1 MKPSNELF
9 MLVKSLSKSEKRFF
23 KLSSSIQAGDKNY
36 LRIFD
41 FIEKQNEYD
50 EDELKNAFQ
59 EETFIKH
66 LPSEKNHLYR
76 LILKSLRSYYGEQT
90 ISSILK
96 QEIKNIEI
104 LYARALY
111 KECVKFLIRAKR
123 LAKEYEKFYY
133 LFELI
138 EWEKKLIEESYE
150 FGNFDANLN
159 ELIIEETQVIEQL
172 RNLAEYQILYSRINY
187 IFRSG
192 VFTKNREE
200 RAIVDAIA
208 DNHLIK
214 GKNTALSTR
223 AASICYYIKGLCAAT
238 NRNYQDSYIFFNRT
252 REILDKHPKLKLD
265 LGKRYMLTLFHLVK
279 CYIDDRNYELAQI
292 TVYEIKS
299 LSGQKGFD
307 STDLKVKIAALYYNE
322 QLNLLNM
329 KGDFEAAVNFIDEIQ
344 RDIGL
349 LGDKISKEQNLK
361 LLFNSAYSYFG
372 NQEYK
377 KCLQLI
383 NDILNDNESTLRQD
397 IFGFSRL
404 LNLLVHLE
412 LENFDF
418 LEYEVKSTSRF
429 FNKTERDNKIEGFLI
444 KNVRKLTKS
453 QSQLSKAD
461 IYETMYAELKVL
473 LEDHNEQV
481 ILEYFDILGWACSK
495 IKGMTLGEAIKYELA
510 KPKKLN

>member
-23 KLSSSIQAGDKNY
+23 KLSSTIQAGDKNY

-50 EDELKNAFQ
+50 EEELKSTFKD
-59 EETFIKH
+59 ETFIKH
-66 LPSEKNHLYR
+66 LPSEKNHLYK

-104 LYARALY
+104 LYAKALY
-111 KECVKFLIRAKR
+111 KECGKFLMRAKK
-123 LAKEYEKFYY
+123 LAIEYEKFYY

-159 ELIIEETQVIEQL
+159 DLITEETKVIEQL
-172 RNLAEYQILYSRINY
+172 RNLAEYQILYSKINY

-192 VFTKNREE
+192 VFTKNSEE
-200 RAIVDAIA
+200 RAIVNAIA

-238 NRNYQDSYIFFNRT
+238 NRNYQDSYVFFNRT
-252 REILDKHPKLKLD
+252 REILDNHPKLKLD
-265 LGKRYMLTLFHLVK
+265 LGKRYLLTLFHLVK
-279 CYIDDRNYELAQI
+279 CYIDDRNYDMAQI
-292 TVYEIKS
+292 TVDEIKS

-307 STDLKVKIAALYYNE
+307 STDLKVKIATIHFNE

-329 KGDFEAAVNFIDEIQ
+329 KGDFESAVGFIDDKQNEIS
-344 RDIGL
+344 G
-349 LGDKISKEQNLK
+349 LGDKISKEQKLK
-361 LLFNSAYSYFG
+361 ILFNSAYSYFG
-372 NQEYK
+372 NKEYK

-429 FNKTERDNKIEGFLI
+429 FNKTERDYKIEGFLI
-444 KNVRKLTKS
+444 KNVRKLAKAQDNLA
-453 QSQLSKAD
+453 QSDL
-461 IYETMYAELKVL
+461 YESMYAELKEL
-473 LEDHNEQV
+473 LEDNNERV
-481 ILEYFDILGWACSK
+481 ILEYFDILAWVCSK
-495 IKGMTLGEAIKYELA
+495 IKGMPLGEAIKYESIQH
-510 KPKKLN
+510 

>member
-23 KLSSSIQAGDKNY
+23 KLSSTIQAGDKNY

-41 FIEKQNEYD
+41 FIEKQDDYNE
-50 EDELKNAFQ
+50 EELKKEFKN
-59 EETFIKH
+59 ETFVKH
-66 LPSEKNHLYR
+66 LPSEKNHLYK
-76 LILKSLRSYYGEQT
+76 LILKSLRSYYGEQS

-104 LYARALY
+104 LYAKALY
-111 KECVKFLIRAKR
+111 KECGKFLIRAKK

-138 EWEKKLIEESYE
+138 EWEKKLIGESYE
-150 FGNFDANLN
+150 FGHFGADLN
-159 ELIIEETQVIEQL
+159 ELITEETEVIEKL

-192 VFTKNREE
+192 VFTKNSEE
-200 RAIVDAIA
+200 RAIVEAISN
-208 DNHLIK
+208 NHLIQ

-265 LGKRYMLTLFHLVK
+265 LGKRYMLTLYHLGK
-279 CYIDDRNYELAQI
+279 CYIDDRNFKLAQQTI
-292 TVYEIKS
+292 DEIKS

-329 KGDFEAAVNFIDEIQ
+329 KGDFDAAVHFINEIQ
-344 RDIGL
+344 RDIEV
-349 LGDKISKEQNLK
+349 LGDKISKEQHLK

-372 NQEYK
+372 NQEFK

-383 NDILNDNESTLRQD
+383 NDILNNNESTLRQD

-418 LEYEVKSTSRF
+418 LEYEIKSTSRF
-429 FNKTERDNKIEGFLI
+429 FNKTERDNKIEEFLI
-444 KNVRKLTKS
+444 KYVRKIIKS
-453 QSQLSKAD
+453 QYKSSETDSYK
-461 IYETMYAELKVL
+461 TMYSDLKIL
-473 LEDHNEQV
+473 LQDHNERV
-481 ILEYFDILGWACSK
+481 ILEYFDVFAWVRSK
-495 IKGMTLGEAIKYELA
+495 LKGIPLGEAIKHELGQG
-510 KPKKLN
+510 

>member
-9 MLVKSLSKSEKRFF
+9 MLIKSLSKSEKRFF
-23 KLSSSIQAGDKNY
+23 KLSSTIQAGDKNY

-41 FIEKQNEYD
+41 FIEKQSEYD
-50 EDELKNAFQ
+50 EEELKNTFK

-66 LPSEKNHLYR
+66 LPSEKNHLYK

-96 QEIKNIEI
+96 QEIKNIEL
-104 LYARALY
+104 LYAKALY
-111 KECVKFLIRAKR
+111 KECGKFLVRAKK

-192 VFTKNREE
+192 VFTKNSEE

-265 LGKRYMLTLFHLVK
+265 LGKRYLLTLFHLVK
-279 CYIDDRNYELAQI
+279 CYIDDRNYELAQKTI
-292 TVYEIKS
+292 DEIKS

-307 STDLKVKIAALYYNE
+307 STDLKVKITTIHFNE

-329 KGDFEAAVNFIDEIQ
+329 KGDFEIAVDFIDNKQEEI
-344 RDIGL
+344 L
-349 LGDKISKEQNLK
+349 KLGDKISKEQDLK
-361 LLFNSAYSYFG
+361 ILFNSAYSYFG
-372 NQEYK
+372 NKEYK

-383 NDILNDNESTLRQD
+383 NDILNNNESTLRQD

-412 LENFDF
+412 LENYDF

-444 KNVRKLTKS
+444 KNVRKLTKA
-453 QSQLSKAD
+453 QSEVSKTE
-461 IYETMYAELKVL
+461 IYEAMYSELKKL
-473 LEDHNEQV
+473 LEDHNERV
-481 ILEYFDILGWACSK
+481 ILEYFDILAWVNSK
-495 IKGMTLGEAIKYELA
+495 LNNIYLGEAIKYEITHY
-510 KPKKLN
+510 

>member
-1 MKPSNELF
+1 
-9 MLVKSLSKSEKRFF
+9 MLIKSLSKSEKRFF
-23 KLSSSIQAGDKNY
+23 KLSSTIQAGDKNY

-41 FIEKQNEYD
+41 YIEKQETYNE
-50 EDELKNAFQ
+50 ESLKAAFK

-66 LPSEKNHLYR
+66 LPSEKNHLYK
-76 LILKSLRSYYGEQT
+76 LILKSLRSFYGEQS

-104 LYARALY
+104 LYAKALY
-111 KECVKFLIRAKR
+111 KECGKFLMRAKKQ
-123 LAKEYEKFYY
+123 AKEFEKFYY

-192 VFTKNREE
+192 VFTKNSEE
-200 RAIVDAIA
+200 RNLVNAIA

-238 NRNYQDSYIFFNRT
+238 NRNFQDSYVFFNRT
-252 REILDKHPKLKLD
+252 REILDNHPKLKLD
-265 LGKRYMLTLFHLVK
+265 LGKRYLLTLFHLVK
-279 CYIDDRNYELAQI
+279 CYIDDRNYTLAQI
-292 TVYEIKS
+292 TVDEIKS

-307 STDLKVKIAALYYNE
+307 STDIKVKIATIHFNE

-329 KGDFEAAVNFIDEIQ
+329 KGDFEAAVYFIDDKQDEIEQ
-344 RDIGL
+344 
-349 LGDKISKEQNLK
+349 LGDKISKEQKLK

-377 KCLQLI
+377 RCLQLI
-383 NDILNDNESTLRQD
+383 NVILNDNESTLRQD
-397 IFGFSRL
+397 LFGFSRL
-404 LNLLVHLE
+404 LNLMVHLE

-429 FNKTERDNKIEGFLI
+429 FNKTERDNKIESFLI
-444 KNVRKLTKS
+444 KHVRKLTKAQDALARS
-453 QSQLSKAD
+453 D
-461 IYETMYAELKVL
+461 IYESMYYELKTL
-473 LEDHNEQV
+473 MEDHNERV
-481 ILEYFDILGWACSK
+481 ILEYFDIVAWVCSK
-495 IKGMTLGEAIKYELA
+495 IKGMTLGEAIKLEL
-510 KPKKLN
+510 KQH

>member
-9 MLVKSLSKSEKRFF
+9 MLVKSLNKSEKRFF
-23 KLSSSIQAGDKNY
+23 KLSSTIQAGDKNY

-41 FIEKQNEYD
+41 YIEKQKEYNE
-50 EDELKNAFQ
+50 EELKKDFKD
-59 EETFIKH
+59 ETFIKH
-66 LPSEKNHLYR
+66 LPSEKNHLYK
-76 LILKSLRSYYGEQT
+76 LILKSLRSYYGEQS

-111 KECVKFLIRAKR
+111 KECGKFLIRAKK

-138 EWEKKLIEESYE
+138 EWEKKLIGESYE

-159 ELIIEETQVIEQL
+159 ELIVEETEVIEQL
-172 RNLAEYQILYSRINY
+172 TNLAAYQILYSRINY

-192 VFTKNREE
+192 VFTKNSEE
-200 RAIVDAIA
+200 REIVEAIA
-208 DNHLIK
+208 NNHLIK

-238 NRNYQDSYIFFNRT
+238 NRNYQDSYIFFNKT
-252 REILDKHPKLKLD
+252 REILDNHPKLKLD
-265 LGKRYMLTLFHLVK
+265 LGKRYMLTLFHLGK
-279 CYIDDRNYELAQI
+279 CYIDDRNFKLAHK
-292 TVYEIKS
+292 TVDEIKS

-307 STDLKVKIAALYYNE
+307 STDLKVKIATIYFNE

-329 KGDFEAAVNFIDEIQ
+329 KGDFEAAVDFIDDKQNEISE
-344 RDIGL
+344 
-349 LGDKISKEQNLK
+349 LGDKISKEQQLK
-361 LLFNSAYSYFG
+361 ILFNSAYSYFG

-377 KCLQLI
+377 KCLQFI
-383 NDILNDNESTLRQD
+383 NIILNDNESTLRQD

-429 FNKTERDNKIEGFLI
+429 FNKTARDNKIEGFLI
-444 KNVRKLTKS
+444 KNVLKITKS
-453 QSQLSKAD
+453 QSQQSKSA
-461 IYETMYAELKVL
+461 IYAVMFTELNVL
-473 LEDHNEQV
+473 LQDHNERV
-481 ILEYFDILGWACSK
+481 ILEYFDVFAWASSK
-495 IKGMTLGEAIKYELA
+495 TKGMTLGEAIKYERG
-510 KPKKLN
+510 KS

>member
-23 KLSSSIQAGDKNY
+23 KLSSTIQAGDKNY

-41 FIEKQNEYD
+41 FIEKQGEYD
-50 EDELKNAFQ
+50 EQELKENFK
-59 EETFIKH
+59 EETFVKH

-76 LILKSLRSYYGEQT
+76 LILKSLRSYYGEQS

-96 QEIKNIEI
+96 QEIKNVEI
-104 LYARALY
+104 LYAKALY
-111 KECVKFLIRAKR
+111 KECSKFLFRAKKQ
-123 LAKEYEKFYY
+123 AKEYEKFYY

-159 ELIIEETQVIEQL
+159 ELIVEETHVIEQL
-172 RNLAEYQILYSRINY
+172 RNLAEYQILYSKINY

-192 VFTKNREE
+192 VFTRNSEE
-200 RAIVDAIA
+200 RDLVDAIA

-238 NRNYQDSYIFFNRT
+238 TRNYQDSYVFFNRT
-252 REILDKHPKLKLD
+252 KEILDNHPKLKLD
-265 LGKRYMLTLFHLVK
+265 LGKRYLLTLFHLVK
-279 CYIDDRNYELAQI
+279 CYMDDRNYALAQT
-292 TVYEIKS
+292 TVTEIKA

-307 STDLKVKIAALYYNE
+307 STDLKVKIATIYFNE
-322 QLNLLNM
+322 QLNIFNM
-329 KGDFEAAVNFIDEIQ
+329 RGNFEDAVNFIDDQ
-344 RDIGL
+344 GNDISVF
-349 LGDKISKEQNLK
+349 GDKVSKEQKLK
-361 LLFNSAYSYFG
+361 ILFNSAYSYFG
-372 NQEYK
+372 SCEYK

-412 LENFDF
+412 LENYDF

-429 FNKTERDNKIEGFLI
+429 FNKTKRDNKIEGFLI
-444 KNVRKLTKS
+444 KNVKKLTKAHD
-453 QSQLSKAD
+453 QLAKSD
-461 IYETMYAELKVL
+461 IYESMHKELKTL
-473 LEDHNEQV
+473 LEDNNERV
-481 ILEYFDILGWACSK
+481 ILEYFDVLAWVQSK
-495 IKGMTLGEAIKYELA
+495 IKGTTLSEGI
-510 KPKKLN
+510 N